1 MYHPPQTQ
9 FTANVKAYA
18 DRKLG
23 MALFILLLMLTV
35 GCTRTSPTPSV
46 PSASSTFVSSTA
58 TAAPTAA
65 APSAIA
71 PGAGT
76 PTEPTGLV
84 PTETAGSVLDP
95 EVAAEFPQAA
105 AIAGELQGLPLAD
118 FLDQSFAQLLM
129 RDPEAITELGLDAV
143 YGTTGDRL
151 TDISD
156 DYIRETQALEKFT
169 LAILRSYDRETLPA
183 GQQLSYDIYEY
194 YLDELVRGHEFMYH
208 DYPQSFFITSEHIML
223 QQFFTELHPL
233 ESRQDAENY
242 IARLGQVA
250 AKFDQLIA
258 GLRIREELGVI
269 PPRFVF
275 DWMLPEIREIAGGG
289 PQNNLYYTNFAEKV
303 PAINQLETGAADSL
317 LAEAEEAVAN
327 SIIPAYQAL
336 AAYLEALREKADDRD
351 GVWKLPDG
359 ERYYEFALRRHTTT
373 DLTADE
379 IHDLGLR
386 ELERIHGEM
395 RLFFDELGY
404 PADEGLP
411 ELYGRVARDG
421 GTLFGQEILEEYEAL
436 IAGAQANVGAAFDL
450 TPQADVVVIGV
461 PFGGYYLQPAF
472 DGSRPGAFY
481 ATYSGSEA
489 LFSMPTLAYHEAVP
503 GHHFQ
508 LALMQEMT
516 DLPDFRRGV
525 TFTANVEGWALYA
538 ERLAKEL
545 GWYEGDLHGDL
556 GRLQAEAFR
565 AARLVVDTGIHDRR
579 WTFEE
584 AVDFMAANT
593 GLPRGMVEG
602 QIARYIVWPGQATAY
617 MVGMLRFLDARRQ
630 VMEAQGDDFDLKAFH
645 NLLLSNGSMPLGVMD
660 RLIADYIAAAGD

>member
-1 MYHPPQTQ
+1 MVRFTDIWPAAQIKRLGWRVLFLSMIVVITGCREAGPP
-9 FTANVKAYA
+9 A
-18 DRKLG
+18 
-23 MALFILLLMLTV
+23 I
-35 GCTRTSPTPSV
+35 SP
-46 PSASSTFVSSTA
+46 TA
-58 TAAPTAA
+58 TAGAFSAEATTAPAAASPTVSAAPTGEATLTA
-65 APSAIA
+65 PAPSES
-71 PGAGT
+71 AG
-76 PTEPTGLV
+76 PPL
-84 PTETAGSVLDP
+84 LDP
-95 EVAAEFPQAA
+95 QLAADYPQAA
-105 AIAGELQGLPLAD
+105 AIAQELQGLPFAD
-118 FLDQSFAQLLM
+118 FLDQSYARLLL

-156 DYIRETQALEKFT
+156 GYIRETQALENFV
-169 LAILRSYDRETLPA
+169 LALLRGYDRDTLPA

-194 YLDELVRGHEFMYH
+194 YLDDLVRGHEFMYH
-208 DYPQSFFITSEHIML
+208 DYPASFFITSEHVML

-233 ESRQDAENY
+233 AGRQDAEYY

-250 AKFDQLIA
+250 TKFEQLIA

-275 DWMLPEIREIAGGG
+275 DWMLPDIRQIAGSG
-289 PQNNLYYTNFAEKV
+289 PQDNLYFTNFAEAL
-303 PAINQLETGAADSL
+303 PAISDLDDPAQEQL
-317 LAEAEEAVAN
+317 LAEAEDAVAT
-327 SIIPAYQAL
+327 SVIPAYQAL
-336 AAYLEALREKADDRD
+336 SDYLTELREQAEDSA
-351 GVWKLPDG
+351 GVWKLPGG

-373 DLTADE
+373 ELSADE

-386 ELERIHGEM
+386 ELERIHSEM
-395 RLFFDELGY
+395 RVVFDQLGY

-411 ELYGRVARDG
+411 ELYGRVAQDG
-421 GTLFGQEILEEYEAL
+421 GVLFGQEILEQYEAL
-436 IAGAQANVGAAFDL
+436 IVEAQANVSQAFDL
-450 TPQADVVVIGV
+450 TPEADVIVIGV

-481 ATYSGSEA
+481 ATYTGSEA
-489 LFSMPTLAYHEAVP
+489 AFAMPTLAYHEAVP

-508 LALMQEMT
+508 LALMQEMS

-545 GWYEGDLHGDL
+545 GWYDDDPYGDL

-584 AVDFMAANT
+584 AEDFMVENT
-593 GLPRGMVEG
+593 GLPRQMVQG
-602 QIARYIVWPGQATAY
+602 QIARYIVWPGQATSY
-617 MVGMLRFLDARRQ
+617 MVGMLDFVDARQQ
-630 VMEAQGDDFDLKAFH
+630 VMEAQGEDFDLKAFH
-645 NLLLSNGSMPLGVMD
+645 NLLLSSGSMPLAVLD
-660 RLIADYIAAAGD
+660 SLVDDYIAAQSD